1 MRHGITKSL
10 VCISLVMLLTAANL
24 GLAAGEKDKT
34 TPPAAQAQKAKVDDV
49 TPVAKAGKE
58 SPAASQ
64 TAPEKANPASSTTPA
79 LSQPKTKKTAAV
91 SSTQT
96 KSALDILENTR
107 ISVDYENTGFR
118 DVINDLRDQLNIN
131 IIVYWPELKWA
142 GFSPDDNISI
152 RLNKVPAEQVVAAVV
167 AYLASGSS
175 YQLGYQVDR
184 NVLEIRLLENISQR
198 QEVKVYYVAD
208 LLSRPSR
215 YDDSYFNNNGE
226 NGGGRQGFGSG
237 RSNSRSNRSGSG
249 NTSSRSWESSDLRR
263 TVNQSIRR

>member
-1 MRHGITKSL
+1 
-10 VCISLVMLLTAANL
+10 MLLMVANL

-34 TPPAAQAQKAKVDDV
+34 TPPAAQAQKTKTDAV
-49 TPVAKAGKE
+49 TPSAKAGKE

-64 TAPEKANPASSTTPA
+64 TAPEKANPVSSTTPA
-79 LSQPKTKKTAAV
+79 LSQPKTRKSASV
-91 SSTQT
+91 SASQT
-96 KSALDILENTR
+96 KSALEILENTR

-215 YDDSYFNNNGE
+215 YDDSYFNNNGG
-226 NGGGRQGFGSG
+226 NGGDRQGFGSG

-249 NTSSRSWESSDLRR
+249 NTYDRNWESSQLRR

>member
-1 MRHGITKSL
+1 
-10 VCISLVMLLTAANL
+10 MLLMTANL
-24 GLAAGEKDKT
+24 SLAAGENGKT
-34 TPPAAQAQKAKVDDV
+34 TPVSAQAKTSNSDDV
-49 TPVAKAGKE
+49 TPAAKAVKNVQ
-58 SPAASQ
+58 SASRN
-64 TAPEKANPASSTTPA
+64 TPEKANPASSTTPA
-79 LSQPKTKKTAAV
+79 LSQPKTRKSPAI

-96 KSALDILENTR
+96 KSALEILENTR

-152 RLNKVPAEQVVAAVV
+152 RLNKVPAEQVVATVV

-215 YDDSYFNNNGE
+215 YDDSYFNNNGG

-237 RSNSRSNRSGSG
+237 RSNSRFNRSGSG
-249 NTSSRSWESSDLRR
+249 NTYDRNWESSQLRR

>member
-1 MRHGITKSL
+1 MRHGISKTL
-10 VCISLVMLLTAANL
+10 VCLFLVMLLMAANL
-24 GLAAGEKDKT
+24 GLAAGEKDKI
-34 TPPAAQAQKAKVDDV
+34 TPVSAQAQETKTDAI
-49 TPVAKAGKE
+49 TPVAKAVKDAQ
-58 SPAASQ
+58 SVSQ
-64 TAPEKANPASSTTPA
+64 NAPEKANPASSTTSA
-79 LSQPKTKKTAAV
+79 LSQPKTRKSPAV

-96 KSALDILENTR
+96 KSALEILENTR

-118 DVINDLRDQLNIN
+118 DVINDLRDQLDIN

-215 YDDSYFNNNGE
+215 YEDSYFNNYG
-226 NGGGRQGFGSG
+226 GTSGGRQGFGSG

-249 NTSSRSWESSDLRR
+249 NTYDRNWESSQLRR